1 MLTSN
6 INALLQD
13 KKRAINP
20 YVLKNKSTSTKAN
33 PNIFKPKVIYRN
45 SLLFKNAF
53 YMMYVFFY
61 FILLLNFKS
70 KSSKLTLI
78 YSLTFDQIYKD
89 NSSQS
94 LSEFFSDGRFG
105 LKKNS
110 EFLIECKSLKRL
122 RGFNN
127 VKVTR
132 DIPLQIY
139 ANYCSFS
146 EKFHIFIMIV
156 QRFFHSIILLIT
168 IPDFSLVQKEYI
180 FDEPIFLGKQE
191 KFIDT
196 VITTQTHLLFQPL
209 IFNLDIVKN
218 KRIMLWYS
226 ANSIPIPY
234 KDKTQLVLGLPND
247 FLHNTKVDEHWV
259 WNKSNADYIR
269 KMNSQKVLIKGSM
282 LFYRSSQRQKLL
294 PKFDILLFDITPPKF
309 LPENNVFNE
318 NHVCNFVSE
327 IVQVIK
333 EFEAYPSIEVG
344 LKPKREVLDIHS
356 EKYAD
361 MLDKFYDSGLITK
374 IDHRENIYDLVRN
387 AKVVIAYPFTSPV
400 FIAKEL
406 GVNCAF
412 YSSSNLLQS
421 RSFYY
426 GVRFIDN
433 KADLKRFLV
442 RSLKGKL

>member
-13 KKRAINP
+13 KKRANNP
-20 YVLKNKSTSTKAN
+20 YVLKNKLTSIKAN
-33 PNIFKPKVIYRN
+33 PNAFKPKVMYRN
-45 SLLFKNAF
+45 SLLFKIAF
-53 YMMYVFFY
+53 YIMYIFVY
-61 FILLLNFKS
+61 FVLLLNFKS
-70 KSSKLTLI
+70 KSGRLTLI
-78 YSLTFDQIYKD
+78 YSLTFDQIYRD
-89 NSSQS
+89 NSCQS
-94 LSEFFSDGRFG
+94 VSEFFSAGRFG

-146 EKFHIFIMIV
+146 EKSHILIMIV
-156 QRFFHSIILLIT
+156 RRFFHSIMMLIT
-168 IPDFSLVQKEYI
+168 IPDFSLVLKEYI
-180 FDEPIFLGKQE
+180 FDESIFLGKQE

-234 KDKTQLVLGLPND
+234 KDKTQLVLGLSND
-247 FLHNTKVDEHWV
+247 FYHNAKVDEHWV

-282 LFYRSSQRQKLL
+282 LFYGASQRQKPL
-294 PKFDILLFDITPPKF
+294 PKFDVLLFDTTPPKF

-318 NHVCNFVSE
+318 NHVCDFVSE

-333 EFEAYPSIEVG
+333 EFKGYPSIEIG
-344 LKPKREVLDIHS
+344 LKPKREVADLHS
-356 EKYAD
+356 QKYVD
-361 MLDKFYDSGLITK
+361 MLHKFYDSGLITR
-374 IDHRENIYDLVRN
+374 IGHRENIYDLVRN

-406 GVNCAF
+406 GVDCAF

-421 RSFYY
+421 RSVYY

-442 RSLKGKL
+442 QSLKGKL